1 MTTLDETLAGLLEPV
16 LFDEGWELVDVTSS
30 AIGTAAAAV
39 VVLVENLPDHQDGP
53 RIDLDGVGRAT
64 LLVDETLEAADP
76 INGAYT
82 LEVSS
87 PGLERPLRIPAHY
100 QRFIGTSVTVKTV
113 PGTPGERRIEGL
125 LQSADLE
132 SDGAIVV
139 DGREIRYAAIE
150 RTRTVFVWGG
160 QEKPKSGKAAAW
172 TPKAPKE
179 PKKGSQSGLPVGK
192 EPTGGTRSEAE
203 MGPVSSEKGSRSAAV
218 ANVGSASDSASD
230 KFLQENNKQA
240 LSPDMA
246 DHQLEGSQ

>member
-1 MTTLDETLAGLLEPV
+1 MTTLDGTLAGLLEPV

-30 AIGTAAAAV
+30 AIGTSAAAV

-64 LLVDETLEAADP
+64 LLVDETLESADP

-100 QRFIGTSVTVKTV
+100 QRFIGTPVTVKTV

-125 LQSADLE
+125 LQAADLDT
-132 SDGAIVV
+132 DGSIVV
-139 DGREIRYAAIE
+139 DGREIPFSAIE

-172 TPKAPKE
+172 APKAPKE
-179 PKKGSQSGLPVGK
+179 PKKGS
-192 EPTGGTRSEAE
+192 
-203 MGPVSSEKGSRSAAV
+203 RSAAV
-218 ANVGSASDSASD
+218 ASVGTAKLAPSGELSADSQD

-240 LSPDMA
+240 LSPDAA

>member
-1 MTTLDETLAGLLEPV
+1 MTALDATLAALLEPV
-16 LFDEGWELVDVTSS
+16 LFSEGWELVDVASS

-76 INGAYT
+76 ITGAYT

-100 QRFIGTSVTVKTV
+100 QRFIGTPVTVKTL

-125 LQSADLE
+125 LQSADLDA
-132 SDGAIVV
+132 DGSIVV
-139 DGREIRYAAIE
+139 DGREIPFSAIE

-160 QEKPKSGKAAAW
+160 QEKPKSGKGAQWA
-172 TPKAPKE
+172 PKPAKE
-179 PKKGSQSGLPVGK
+179 PK
-192 EPTGGTRSEAE
+192 
-203 MGPVSSEKGSRSAAV
+203 KGSRSAAV
-218 ANVGSASDSASD
+218 ASVGAGKIAPSNGVGRVLSSHGQSEVERAAPGQSGDEQDS
-230 KFLQENNKQA
+230 FLQENNKQA
-240 LSPDMA
+240 LSPDEA

>member
-1 MTTLDETLAGLLEPV
+1 MTTLDGTLAGLLEPV
-16 LFDEGWELVDVTSS
+16 LLDEGWELVDVTSS
-30 AIGTAAAAV
+30 AIGTSAAAV

-64 LLVDETLEAADP
+64 LLVDETLESADP

-100 QRFIGTSVTVKTV
+100 QRFIGTPVTVKTV

-125 LQSADLE
+125 LQAADLDT
-132 SDGAIVV
+132 DGSIVV
-139 DGREIRYAAIE
+139 DGREIPFSAIE

-172 TPKAPKE
+172 APKAPKE
-179 PKKGSQSGLPVGK
+179 PKKGS
-192 EPTGGTRSEAE
+192 
-203 MGPVSSEKGSRSAAV
+203 RSAAV
-218 ANVGSASDSASD
+218 ASVGTAKLAPSGELSADSQD

-240 LSPDMA
+240 LSPDAA

>member
-1 MTTLDETLAGLLEPV
+1 MTTLDGTLAGLLEPV
-16 LFDEGWELVDVTSS
+16 LFYEGWELVDVTSS
-30 AIGTAAAAV
+30 AIGTSAAAV

-100 QRFIGTSVTVKTV
+100 QRFIGTPVTVKTV

-125 LQSADLE
+125 LQAADLDT
-132 SDGAIVV
+132 DGSIVV
-139 DGREIRYAAIE
+139 DGREIPFSAIE

-160 QEKPKSGKAAAW
+160 QEKPKSGKAAEWA
-172 TPKAPKE
+172 PKAPKE
-179 PKKGSQSGLPVGK
+179 PKKGS
-192 EPTGGTRSEAE
+192 
-203 MGPVSSEKGSRSAAV
+203 RSAAV
-218 ANVGSASDSASD
+218 ASVGTAKLAPSGELSADSQD

-240 LSPDMA
+240 LSPDAA

>member
-1 MTTLDETLAGLLEPV
+1 MTTLDGTLAGLLEPV

-30 AIGTAAAAV
+30 AIGTSAAAV

-100 QRFIGTSVTVKTV
+100 QRFIGTPVTVKTV

-125 LQSADLE
+125 LQAADLDT
-132 SDGAIVV
+132 DGSIVV
-139 DGREIRYAAIE
+139 EGREIPFSAIE

-172 TPKAPKE
+172 APKAPKE
-179 PKKGSQSGLPVGK
+179 PKKGS
-192 EPTGGTRSEAE
+192 
-203 MGPVSSEKGSRSAAV
+203 RSAAV
-218 ANVGSASDSASD
+218 ASVGTAKLAPGGELSADSQD

-240 LSPDMA
+240 LSPDAA

>member
-1 MTTLDETLAGLLEPV
+1 MTRSPTLDESLAGLLEPV
-16 LFDEGWELVDVTSS
+16 LFGEGWELVDVTSS
-30 AIGTAAAAV
+30 AIGTAAASV
-39 VVLVENLPDHQDGP
+39 VVLVENLPDHQNGP

-100 QRFIGTSVTVKTV
+100 QRFIGTAVTVKTI
-113 PGTPGERRIEGL
+113 PGTPGERRVEGL
-125 LQSADLE
+125 LQSADLVF
-132 SDGAIVV
+132 DGAIVV
-139 DGREIRYAAIE
+139 EGREIPYVAIE

-160 QEKPKSGKAAAW
+160 QERNKSAKATGW

-179 PKKGSQSGLPVGK
+179 P
-192 EPTGGTRSEAE
+192 R
-203 MGPVSSEKGSRSAAV
+203 KGSRSATV
-218 ANVGSASDSASD
+218 ANVGAPTLENDAAHVPVLSGS
-230 KFLQENNKQA
+230 FLQENNKQA
-240 LSPDMA
+240 PSPDAA

>member
-1 MTTLDETLAGLLEPV
+1 MTTLDETLAGLLEPA
-16 LFDEGWELVDVTSS
+16 LFAEGWELVDVTSS

-76 INGAYT
+76 INAAYT

-100 QRFIGTSVTVKTV
+100 QRFIGTPVTVKTI
-113 PGTPGERRIEGL
+113 PGTSGERRIEGL

-139 DGREIRYAAIE
+139 DGREIPYAAVE

-160 QEKPKSGKAAAW
+160 QEKSKSGKAPTW

-179 PKKGSQSGLPVGK
+179 PKEVK
-192 EPTGGTRSEAE
+192 
-203 MGPVSSEKGSRSAAV
+203 KGSRSAAV
-218 ANVGSASDSASD
+218 ANVGSVESAAQEE
-230 KFLQENNKQA
+230 FLQENNKQA
-240 LSPDMA
+240 LSPDTA

>member
-1 MTTLDETLAGLLEPV
+1 MTTLDETLAGLLEPA
-16 LFDEGWELVDVTSS
+16 LFAEGWELVDVTSS

-100 QRFIGTSVTVKTV
+100 QRFIGTPVTVKTI
-113 PGTPGERRIEGL
+113 PGTSGERRIEGL

-139 DGREIRYAAIE
+139 DGREIPYAAVE

-160 QEKPKSGKAAAW
+160 QEKSKSGKAPTW

-179 PKKGSQSGLPVGK
+179 PKEVK
-192 EPTGGTRSEAE
+192 
-203 MGPVSSEKGSRSAAV
+203 KGSRSAAV
-218 ANVGSASDSASD
+218 ANVGSVESAAQEE
-230 KFLQENNKQA
+230 FLQENNKQA
-240 LSPDMA
+240 LSPDTA

>member
-1 MTTLDETLAGLLEPV
+1 MTTLNETLAGLLEPV
-16 LFDEGWELVDVTSS
+16 LFGEGWELVDVTSS

-64 LLVDETLEAADP
+64 LLVDETLEAADL
-76 INGAYT
+76 ITGAYT

-100 QRFIGTSVTVKTV
+100 QRFIGTPVTVKTV

-132 SDGAIVV
+132 AHGGIVV
-139 DGREIRYAAIE
+139 DGREIPFSAIE

-160 QEKPKSGKAAAW
+160 QEKPKSGKTATWA
-172 TPKAPKE
+172 PKVPKE
-179 PKKGSQSGLPVGK
+179 PKKGS
-192 EPTGGTRSEAE
+192 
-203 MGPVSSEKGSRSAAV
+203 RSAAE
-218 ANVGSASDSASD
+218 ANVVAPKLTAEDSHAGSCSVEPSVEEAHQAVAIDQR
-230 KFLQENNKQA
+230 FLPENNKQA
-240 LSPDMA
+240 LSPDSA

>member
-1 MTTLDETLAGLLEPV
+1 MSTLDASLAGLLEPV
-16 LFDEGWELVDVTSS
+16 LFAEGWELVDVTTS

-76 INGAYT
+76 VTGAYT

-113 PGTPGERRIEGL
+113 PGTPGERRIEGV
-125 LQSADLE
+125 LQSADLDV
-132 SDGAIVV
+132 DGSIVV
-139 DGREIRYAAIE
+139 DAREIPYAAIE

-160 QEKPKSGKAAAW
+160 QEKSKSGKAAAW
-172 TPKAPKE
+172 APKVAKE
-179 PKKGSQSGLPVGK
+179 PKKGAPK
-192 EPTGGTRSEAE
+192 
-203 MGPVSSEKGSRSAAV
+203 MGSRSAAV
-218 ANVGSASDSASD
+218 ASVGVVNPTPHSVDASVLQDSFS
-230 KFLQENNKQA
+230 QENNKQA
-240 LSPDMA
+240 LSPDTA

>member
-1 MTTLDETLAGLLEPV
+1 M
-16 LFDEGWELVDVTSS
+16 
-30 AIGTAAAAV
+30 

-100 QRFIGTSVTVKTV
+100 QRFIGTPVTVKTV

-125 LQSADLE
+125 LQAADLDT
-132 SDGAIVV
+132 DGSIVV
-139 DGREIRYAAIE
+139 EGREIPFSAIE

-172 TPKAPKE
+172 APKAPKE
-179 PKKGSQSGLPVGK
+179 PKKGS
-192 EPTGGTRSEAE
+192 
-203 MGPVSSEKGSRSAAV
+203 RSAAV
-218 ANVGSASDSASD
+218 ASVGTAKLAPGGELSADSQD

-240 LSPDMA
+240 LSPDAA

>member
-1 MTTLDETLAGLLEPV
+1 MTTLDATLAGLLEPV
-16 LFDEGWELVDVTSS
+16 LFSEGWELVDVTSS

-64 LLVDETLEAADP
+64 LLVDETLEATDP
-76 INGAYT
+76 IAGAYT

-100 QRFIGTSVTVKTV
+100 QRFIGTPVTVKTV

-125 LQSADLE
+125 LQSADLDA
-132 SDGAIVV
+132 DGSIVV
-139 DGREIRYAAIE
+139 EGREIPFSAIE

-160 QEKPKSGKAAAW
+160 QEKAKSGKAAAW
-172 TPKAPKE
+172 APKPAKE
-179 PKKGSQSGLPVGK
+179 PKKGS
-192 EPTGGTRSEAE
+192 RN
-203 MGPVSSEKGSRSAAV
+203 AAV
-218 ANVGSASDSASD
+218 ATVGAGKIAADNSQTGEKQSGNGQSGVERAGSGQAGDERDS
-230 KFLQENNKQA
+230 FLQENNKQA
-240 LSPDMA
+240 LSPDVA

>member
-1 MTTLDETLAGLLEPV
+1 MSTMTTLDATLAGLLEPV
-16 LFDEGWELVDVTSS
+16 LFGEGWELVDVTSS

-100 QRFIGTSVTVKTV
+100 QRFIGTPVAVKTI

-125 LQSADLE
+125 LQSAAFDA
-132 SDGAIVV
+132 DGAIVV
-139 DGREIRYAAIE
+139 DGREIPYAAIE

-179 PKKGSQSGLPVGK
+179 PKKGS
-192 EPTGGTRSEAE
+192 RS
-203 MGPVSSEKGSRSAAV
+203 VAV
-218 ANVGSASDSASD
+218 ASVGAQKLAVDTEKSGDVTQVQDS
-230 KFLQENNKQA
+230 FLQQNNKQA
-240 LSPDMA
+240 LSPDAA